1 MEAPAFRR
9 RKGGRKGGFTLL
21 ELLIVIAII
30 AVVSAILLPRFAS
43 SERRADINACK
54 RLKAHINALVEMWY
68 FNHGQWPDPSLSDI
82 GSDPNYFPK
91 GIPRCP
97 FDGTAY
103 ELDPNTHRVK
113 GHDHSRRARRVI
125 GPRS

>member
-1 MEAPAFRR
+1 MTPWQGLDVKPRPPGPPNKPAQRAFS
-9 RKGGRKGGFTLL
+9 LL

-30 AVVSAILLPRFAS
+30 GILAAVVLPRFAS
-43 SERRADINACK
+43 SERRADVECCK
-54 RLKAHINALVEMWY
+54 RVKAHINTMVELWY
-68 FNHGQWPDPSLSDI
+68 FEKGQWPDPSLSDI

-103 ELDPNTHRVK
+103 ELDPATHRVK
-113 GHDHSRRARRVI
+113 GHNH
-125 GPRS
+125 